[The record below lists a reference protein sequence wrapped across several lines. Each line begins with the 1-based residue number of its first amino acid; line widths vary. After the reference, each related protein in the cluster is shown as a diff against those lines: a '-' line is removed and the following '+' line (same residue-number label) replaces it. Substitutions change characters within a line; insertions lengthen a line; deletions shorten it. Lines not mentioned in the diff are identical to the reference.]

1 LEKRKSPRLRILA
14 KHLCGRAPAAPTP
27 MDGLDGRERKKGA
40 KTRSWSHQIYIIE
53 KRKEKEKR

>member
-1 LEKRKSPRLRILA
+1 VE
-14 KHLCGRAPAAPTP
+14 
-27 MDGLDGRERKKGA
+27 GLLLLLLPWTGWKRKKGA